1 MNFHNNSSAIMRSE
15 VCTKLFGGQ
24 PNVPREDKIGN
35 LEYPTSMKVVC
46 SQPTSDKHLKSLS
59 LNFFNLHYL
68 LLHDFAMPK
77 SK

>member
-1 MNFHNNSSAIMRSE
+1 MNFHNNSFAIMHSK

-46 SQPTSDKHLKSLS
+46 SQPTSDTT
-59 LNFFNLHYL
+59 
-68 LLHDFAMPK
+68 
-77 SK
+77 SKDHSA